1 MSVRWPLGGDP
12 PARPVLAWAAMK
24 LLVAKSGPLEGNT
37 YAITGSMLIGRDADC
52 DIQLIEAGVSRRH
65 AAVVEQDDGR
75 MLVRDL
81 VSHNGTFVRDQRV
94 KEAVLQP
101 GDELSV
107 GDSRF
112 EYCIADDDV
121 TRTQELELKLVGGPA
136 TAATMSE
143 ALPDAD
149 RAEVIARAQAL
160 KAEGLAKA
168 EAAKTLPLHCCNNP
182 LSAQARTQGWP
193 FCPACGKPP
202 R

>member
-1 MSVRWPLGGDP
+1 
-12 PARPVLAWAAMK
+12 MK

-81 VSHNGTFVRDQRV
+81 LSHNGTFVREQRV

-149 RAEVIARAQAL
+149 RAEVIARAKAL